1 MICNDFQK
9 MLDNYENLSET
20 ERLQMTIHAGEC
32 KKCREDLDFLL
43 AVINTAKRLPDI
55 KAPEDFIDKLNARID
70 LENIQTRRKARS
82 KRSFAFGWKKYGSVA
97 ACMLL
102 AAVIGVNGKSLVS
115 RMSGQNSGDG
125 VITEEKIVSDGNS
138 APSAQTPA
146 AINTPTASQLP
157 AESSAPKADMAA
169 IPSLT
174 APVYTPANT
183 AKPANAASGAGTG
196 NASSSAGVSKS
207 VLTVTPSVTRAP
219 SKPTAAPTVAP
230 AENAATG
237 EDVVKGFSIAE
248 ETPSPDTAAEPYT
261 LAKGTYVTPD
271 KNTRAAEQKA
281 NTNDLT
287 AGEAT
292 SELALGLYTPI
303 DKDGNPT
310 EYAVVTEPIQGAAVS
325 SSILVSSEDEEKV
338 RSLMNKYVTGNYDAY
353 YMTTEDKLNNMFEEM
368 DREGINYENYI
379 DNSGGRISFRLV
391 IVS

>member
-20 ERLQMTIHAGEC
+20 ERLQMTVHAGEC
-32 KKCREDLDFLL
+32 EKCREDLDFLL
-43 AVINTAKRLPDI
+43 AVINTAKCLPDI

-70 LENIQTRRKARS
+70 LEDIQMRREARS

-115 RMSGQNSGDG
+115 RMSGQNTGDG
-125 VITEEKIVSDGNS
+125 VITEEKIVSDGSS

-146 AINTPTASQLP
+146 AINTPAASQAP
-157 AESSAPKADMAA
+157 AESSAPKADIAA

-174 APVYTPANT
+174 APVYTPAST
-183 AKPANAASGAGTG
+183 PKPANTASGASNT
-196 NASSSAGVSKS
+196 SSSAGVSKS
-207 VLTVTPSVTRAP
+207 VLTVTPSVTRTP
-219 SKPTAAPTVAP
+219 SKPTAAPTAAP
-230 AENAATG
+230 AENTAAS
-237 EDVVKGFSIAE
+237 EDVIKGFSIAE

-271 KNTRAAEQKA
+271 KNTRATEQKV
-281 NTNDLT
+281 NTDDLT

-310 EYAVVTEPIQGAAVS
+310 EYAVVAEPIQGAPVS

-353 YMTTEDKLNNMFEEM
+353 YMTTEDKLNNVFEEM

>member
-20 ERLQMTIHAGEC
+20 ERLQMTVHAGEC
-32 KKCREDLDFLL
+32 EKCREDLDFLL
-43 AVINTAKRLPDI
+43 AVINTAKCLPDI

-70 LENIQTRRKARS
+70 LEDIQMRREARS

-115 RMSGQNSGDG
+115 RMSGQNTGDG
-125 VITEEKIVSDGNS
+125 VITEEKIVSDGSS

-146 AINTPTASQLP
+146 AINTPAASQAP
-157 AESSAPKADMAA
+157 AESSAPKADIAA

-174 APVYTPANT
+174 APVYTPAST
-183 AKPANAASGAGTG
+183 PKPANTASGASNT
-196 NASSSAGVSKS
+196 SSSAGVSKS
-207 VLTVTPSVTRAP
+207 VLTVTPSVTRTP
-219 SKPTAAPTVAP
+219 SKPTAAPTAAP
-230 AENAATG
+230 AENTAAS
-237 EDVVKGFSIAE
+237 EDVIKGFSIAE

-271 KNTRAAEQKA
+271 KNTRATEQKV
-281 NTNDLT
+281 NTDDLT

-310 EYAVVTEPIQGAAVS
+310 EYAVVAEPIQGAAVS

-379 DNSGGRISFRLV
+379 DNNGGRISFRLV

>member
-20 ERLQMTIHAGEC
+20 ERLQMTVHAGEC
-32 KKCREDLDFLL
+32 EKCREDLDFLL
-43 AVINTAKRLPDI
+43 AVINTAKCLPDI

-70 LENIQTRRKARS
+70 LEDIQMRREARS

-115 RMSGQNSGDG
+115 RMSGQNTGDG
-125 VITEEKIVSDGNS
+125 VITEEKIVSDGSS

-146 AINTPTASQLP
+146 AINTPAASQAP
-157 AESSAPKADMAA
+157 AESSAPKADIAA

-174 APVYTPANT
+174 APVYTPAST
-183 AKPANAASGAGTG
+183 PKPANTASGASNT
-196 NASSSAGVSKS
+196 SSSAGVSKS
-207 VLTVTPSVTRAP
+207 VLTVTPSVTRTP
-219 SKPTAAPTVAP
+219 SKPTAAPTAAP
-230 AENAATG
+230 AENTAAS
-237 EDVVKGFSIAE
+237 EDVIKGFSIAE

-271 KNTRAAEQKA
+271 KNTRATEQKV
-281 NTNDLT
+281 NTDDLT

-310 EYAVVTEPIQGAAVS
+310 EYAVVAEPIQGAPVS

>member
-20 ERLQMTIHAGEC
+20 ERLQMTVHAGEC
-32 KKCREDLDFLL
+32 EKCREDLDFLL
-43 AVINTAKRLPDI
+43 AVINTAKCLPDI

-70 LENIQTRRKARS
+70 LEDIQMRREARS

-115 RMSGQNSGDG
+115 RMSGQNTGDG
-125 VITEEKIVSDGNS
+125 VITEEKIVSDGSS

-146 AINTPTASQLP
+146 AINTPAASQAP
-157 AESSAPKADMAA
+157 AESSAPKADIAA

-174 APVYTPANT
+174 APVYTPAST
-183 AKPANAASGAGTG
+183 PKPANTASGANNT
-196 NASSSAGVSKS
+196 SSSAGVSKS
-207 VLTVTPSVTRAP
+207 VLTVTPSVTRTP
-219 SKPTAAPTVAP
+219 SKSTAAPTAAP
-230 AENAATG
+230 AENTTAG

-271 KNTRAAEQKA
+271 KNTRATEQKV
-281 NTNDLT
+281 NTDDLT

-310 EYAVVTEPIQGAAVS
+310 EYAVVAEPIQGAPVS

>member
-20 ERLQMTIHAGEC
+20 ERLQMTVHAGEC
-32 KKCREDLDFLL
+32 EKCREDLDFLL
-43 AVINTAKRLPDI
+43 AVINTAKCLPDI

-70 LENIQTRRKARS
+70 LEDIQMRREARS

-115 RMSGQNSGDG
+115 RMSGQNTGDG
-125 VITEEKIVSDGNS
+125 VITEEKIVSDGSS

-146 AINTPTASQLP
+146 AINTPAASQAP
-157 AESSAPKADMAA
+157 AESSAPKADIAA

-174 APVYTPANT
+174 APVYTPAST
-183 AKPANAASGAGTG
+183 PKPANTASGASNT
-196 NASSSAGVSKS
+196 SSSAGVSKS
-207 VLTVTPSVTRAP
+207 VLTVTPSVTRTP
-219 SKPTAAPTVAP
+219 SKPTAAPTAAP
-230 AENAATG
+230 AENTAAS
-237 EDVVKGFSIAE
+237 EDVIKGFSIAE

-271 KNTRAAEQKA
+271 KNTRATEQKV
-281 NTNDLT
+281 NTDDLT

-310 EYAVVTEPIQGAAVS
+310 EYAVVAEPIQGAPVS

-379 DNSGGRISFRLV
+379 DNNGGRISFRLV

>member
-20 ERLQMTIHAGEC
+20 ERLQMTVHAGEC
-32 KKCREDLDFLL
+32 EKCREDLDFLL
-43 AVINTAKRLPDI
+43 AVINTAKCLPDI

-70 LENIQTRRKARS
+70 LEDIQMRREARS

-115 RMSGQNSGDG
+115 RMSGQNTGDG
-125 VITEEKIVSDGNS
+125 VITEEKIVSDGSS

-146 AINTPTASQLP
+146 AINTPAASQAP
-157 AESSAPKADMAA
+157 AESSAPKADIAA

-174 APVYTPANT
+174 APVYTPAST
-183 AKPANAASGAGTG
+183 PKPANTASGASNT
-196 NASSSAGVSKS
+196 SSSAGVSKS
-207 VLTVTPSVTRAP
+207 VLTVTPSVTRTP
-219 SKPTAAPTVAP
+219 SKPTAAPTAAP
-230 AENAATG
+230 AENTAAS
-237 EDVVKGFSIAE
+237 EDVIKGFSIAE

-271 KNTRAAEQKA
+271 KNTRATEQKV
-281 NTNDLT
+281 NTDDLT

-310 EYAVVTEPIQGAAVS
+310 EYAVVAEPIQGAPVS

-379 DNSGGRISFRLV
+379 DNSGGRISLRLV

>member
-20 ERLQMTIHAGEC
+20 ESLQMTVHAGEC
-32 KKCREDLDFLL
+32 EKCREDLDFLL
-43 AVINTAKRLPDI
+43 AVINTAKCLPDI

-70 LENIQTRRKARS
+70 LEDIQMRREARS

-115 RMSGQNSGDG
+115 RMSGQNTGDG
-125 VITEEKIVSDGNS
+125 VITEEKIVSDGSS

-146 AINTPTASQLP
+146 AINTPAASQAL
-157 AESSAPKADMAA
+157 AESSAPKADIAA

-174 APVYTPANT
+174 APVYTPAST
-183 AKPANAASGAGTG
+183 PKPANTASGASNT
-196 NASSSAGVSKS
+196 SSSAGVSKS
-207 VLTVTPSVTRAP
+207 VLTVTPSVTRTP
-219 SKPTAAPTVAP
+219 SKPTAAPTAAP
-230 AENAATG
+230 AENTAAS
-237 EDVVKGFSIAE
+237 EDVIKGFSIAE

-271 KNTRAAEQKA
+271 KNTRATEQKV
-281 NTNDLT
+281 NTDDLT

-310 EYAVVTEPIQGAAVS
+310 EYAVVAEPIQGAPVS

-379 DNSGGRISFRLV
+379 DNNGGRISFRLV

>member
-20 ERLQMTIHAGEC
+20 ERLQMTVHAGEC
-32 KKCREDLDFLL
+32 EKCREDLDFLL
-43 AVINTAKRLPDI
+43 AVINTAKCLPDI

-70 LENIQTRRKARS
+70 LEDIQMRREARS

-115 RMSGQNSGDG
+115 RMSGQNTGDG
-125 VITEEKIVSDGNS
+125 VITEEKIVSDGSS

-146 AINTPTASQLP
+146 AINTPAASQAL
-157 AESSAPKADMAA
+157 AESSAPKADIAA

-174 APVYTPANT
+174 APVYTPAST
-183 AKPANAASGAGTG
+183 PKPANTASGASNT
-196 NASSSAGVSKS
+196 SSSAGVSKS
-207 VLTVTPSVTRAP
+207 VLTVTPSVTRTP
-219 SKPTAAPTVAP
+219 SKPTAAPTAAP
-230 AENAATG
+230 AENTAAS
-237 EDVVKGFSIAE
+237 EDVIKGFSIAE

-271 KNTRAAEQKA
+271 KNTRATEQKV
-281 NTNDLT
+281 NTDDLT

-310 EYAVVTEPIQGAAVS
+310 EYAVIAEPIQGAPVS

-379 DNSGGRISFRLV
+379 DNNGGRISFRLV